1 MGGDTA
7 CVMHPFS
14 YASSA
19 MSSEPNQGNP
29 MHALGESV
37 SFGRFVSESLAWEK
51 WSTFSH
57 NRYVEEAERY
67 AQPGS
72 VAQKKAFFE
81 AHYKRIAAKK
91 AAALL
96 EQANAAAA
104 NFSSTPQPEEAAAAA
119 AESEVTSTDN
129 VILHSQPLTFN
140 STLVQAVHQQS
151 PEPEDPKPESMIVLN
166 HQNSNVHPI
175 ETATEEFR
183 EPETPLEPPMKKD
196 SPNLPDNL
204 ENQEM
209 YSGAELSGTP
219 QMEKPLLKQSISSD
233 QDVSSVKSKK
243 KSAFSSFKS
252 SVYRKTSKVPPAP
265 AKPITPR
272 IKKES
277 NSSASATSAATP
289 ITAKS
294 SSSDYVE
301 KKQRSTPK
309 SLRTFIS
316 STPAKVV
323 LTPAANRKTD
333 FSRIAPDSCK
343 ASHHCMPT
351 PLMTPD
357 TAAKSNMSQ
366 QPAATTPCPAN
377 TRNGTPVD
385 GNKTTGPKWHILSA
399 VCSKSLTACRNKLQS
414 PTLSSTPFI
423 LRTEERAARRKQK
436 LEERFNSKELQ
447 KVQLQTKFKEKA
459 ESELRK
465 LGQSFCFKARPLPEF
480 YKEREARNS
489 QARKNPVTQSQST
502 PKLGRKLSSRT
513 MQGTMSVSLPPSTT
527 SSNKN
532 GISKHVSGKNG
543 RTATSFPASRP
554 EIINHENASPNIQ
567 Y

>member
-1 MGGDTA
+1 MGDTA

-19 MSSEPNQGNP
+19 MSNELNQGNP
-29 MHALGESV
+29 MHVLGESV

-96 EQANAAAA
+96 EQANAAA
-104 NFSSTPQPEEAAAAA
+104 E
-119 AESEVTSTDN
+119 AESLVTSPDN
-129 VILHSQPLTFN
+129 SVPHSQPLALN
-140 STLVQAVHQQS
+140 STQQS
-151 PEPEDPKPESMIVLN
+151 PEPEDPKPESVIVILAAN
-166 HQNSNVHPI
+166 RQNSNQ
-175 ETATEEFR
+175 ELM
-183 EPETPLEPPMKKD
+183 EPETPLETPMKKD
-196 SPNLPDNL
+196 SPNLQDNL
-204 ENQEM
+204 EM
-209 YSGAELSGTP
+209 ASGSELSGTP
-219 QMEKPLLKQSISSD
+219 QMEKPLLKSITSD

-252 SVYRKTSKVPPAP
+252 SVYRKTPKVPATP
-265 AKPITPR
+265 AKPVTPR

-289 ITAKS
+289 ITIK

-301 KKQRSTPK
+301 KKKGSTPK
-309 SLRTFIS
+309 SLRTFIN

-323 LTPAANRKTD
+323 LTPAANRKTEN
-333 FSRIAPDSCK
+333 SRIVPDSCK
-343 ASHHCMPT
+343 ASHHCLTT
-351 PLMTPD
+351 PLRTPD
-357 TAAKSNMSQ
+357 AAAKSNMSKH
-366 QPAATTPCPAN
+366 PAATTPCPAN
-377 TRNGTPVD
+377 TRNETPVD

-399 VCSKSLTACRNKLQS
+399 VCSKSLTARRNKLQS
-414 PTLSSTPFI
+414 PTLSSTPLI

-436 LEERFNSKELQ
+436 LEEKFNSKELQ
-447 KVQLQTKFKEKA
+447 KVQLQTKLKEKA

-465 LGQSFCFKARPLPEF
+465 LRRSFCFKARPLPEF
-480 YKEREARNS
+480 YKERETQS
-489 QARKNPVTQSQST
+489 SHTKKNPVTQSQS

-513 MQGTMSVSLPPSTT
+513 MQGTMPVSLPPPAT
-527 SSNKN
+527 SLNKN

-554 EIINHENASPNIQ
+554 EIINHENASPNIP